1 MDDVEDKLVA
11 QPKLAARH
19 DCSLQTIWRR
29 RKDPKLNFPEPV
41 VINGRNF
48 YWLSELEQWE
58 RRMAAASVKAGV
70 A

>member
-41 VINGRNF
+41 VINGRTSTGSVS
-48 YWLSELEQWE
+48 LSSGS
-58 RRMAAASVKAGV
+58 AAWPQPL
-70 A
+70 